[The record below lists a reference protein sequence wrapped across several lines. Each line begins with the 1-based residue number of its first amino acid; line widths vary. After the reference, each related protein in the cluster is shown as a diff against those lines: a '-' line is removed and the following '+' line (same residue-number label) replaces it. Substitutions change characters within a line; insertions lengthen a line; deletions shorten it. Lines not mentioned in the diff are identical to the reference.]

1 MREKYSCGRESMR
14 LHRSARDSRS
24 TRDLRALLERVGTE
38 VPPTMQP
45 HFPFVVP
52 ELSYLKFG
60 TIAVSINSNV
70 GKNILIRLCYS
81 ACSLRWLQLQSNTSV
96 QIYTIAFNT
105 AILKRFSKMYSTERG
120 C

>member
-14 LHRSARDSRS
+14 LHRL
-24 TRDLRALLERVGTE
+24 DLRALLERVGTE

-60 TIAVSINSNV
+60 TISVSINSNV

-81 ACSLRWLQLQSNTSV
+81 ACSLRWL
-96 QIYTIAFNT
+96 
-105 AILKRFSKMYSTERG
+105 
-120 C
+120 